1 MSIYLL
7 KDHLVLSIELIEH
20 NYPLSAPRANVRN
33 VSVINSLLKPISIII
48 SVDKIKLSCDT
59 FLLLNSPVSFET
71 YPLCSLIHCFWQK
84 RVAFIFS
91 CSSKKKI
98 TIKAHFSNQIKE

>member
-7 KDHLVLSIELIEH
+7 KDHLVLSIELIKH
-20 NYPLSAPRANVRN
+20 NYPLLAPRANVRN

-59 FLLLNSPVSFET
+59 FLRLNSPVSFET
-71 YPLCSLIHCFWQK
+71 YPLCS
-84 RVAFIFS
+84 
-91 CSSKKKI
+91 
-98 TIKAHFSNQIKE
+98 